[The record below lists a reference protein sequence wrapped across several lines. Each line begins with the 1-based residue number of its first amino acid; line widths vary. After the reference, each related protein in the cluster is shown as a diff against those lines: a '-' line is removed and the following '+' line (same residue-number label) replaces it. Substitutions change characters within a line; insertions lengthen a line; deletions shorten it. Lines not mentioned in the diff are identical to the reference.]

1 MADGKELKPKSFRI
15 DDETAEKFKEIAN
28 TIGGNQQVTL
38 ARLIESY
45 EMQSG
50 KTALNEKKGEI
61 EQFER
66 YVNAI
71 TRLYMGSLEENQ
83 TMGEAVRTEYDA
95 LLKSKDSVIQDL
107 QTKLAMAQETEKAVV
122 SQSQLYAD
130 ENAKLKQQM
139 DGLKREY
146 RDKVGDMQNSLDD
159 RERLNKLLTD
169 SCNEQKQR
177 IEELKQEQE
186 KLPAF
191 AEKISALEERVKE
204 LEQQLSQEAL
214 KNQQAVLGLKEQ
226 HQKEIDAYQQKYMA
240 LLEQQA
246 GQKK

>member
-1 MADGKELKPKSFRI
+1 
-15 DDETAEKFKEIAN
+15 
-28 TIGGNQQVTL
+28 
-38 ARLIESY
+38 
-45 EMQSG
+45 
-50 KTALNEKKGEI
+50 
-61 EQFER
+61 
-66 YVNAI
+66 
-71 TRLYMGSLEENQ
+71 
-83 TMGEAVRTEYDA
+83 
-95 LLKSKDSVIQDL
+95 
-107 QTKLAMAQETEKAVV
+107 
-122 SQSQLYAD
+122 
-130 ENAKLKQQM
+130 M